1 MDSIVEFEAK
11 QHAMEQ
17 KHSRAR
23 HAWRHLADN
32 LSKDD
37 IKKFLGVRWE
47 DIYRGLSSFLKLGG
61 QVQGVSVQN
70 DKFKIMITVGLSYIR
85 KHSW

>member
-47 DIYRGLSSFLKLGG
+47 DTYLI
-61 QVQGVSVQN
+61 VN
-70 DKFKIMITVGLSYIR
+70 N
-85 KHSW
+85 

>member
-1 MDSIVEFEAK
+1 MDRFLSSGIFDPTQKITMFNWSYRLDSRMDSIVEFEAK

-37 IKKFLGVRWE
+37 IKKFLGVR
-47 DIYRGLSSFLKLGG
+47 
-61 QVQGVSVQN
+61 
-70 DKFKIMITVGLSYIR
+70 
-85 KHSW
+85 

>member
-47 DIYRGLSSFLKLGG
+47 DMYSYWAQLKELFMYRIFSNN
-61 QVQGVSVQN
+61 VQG
-70 DKFKIMITVGLSYIR
+70 
-85 KHSW
+85 H